1 MWLEVHQDTFH
12 DWAIPFNMSFALL
25 RDSGRPPI
33 VLVSGELSE
42 QSGKLLLECIVFSL
56 SLNPKVVQ
64 CPIPSP
70 ASYSLV
76 GWWLQF
82 KCSL

>member
-12 DWAIPFNMSFALL
+12 DWAIRRKVPIALL

-42 QSGKLLLECIVFSL
+42 QSGKLLLECIAVF
-56 SLNPKVVQ
+56 
-64 CPIPSP
+64 
-70 ASYSLV
+70 
-76 GWWLQF
+76 
-82 KCSL
+82 